1 MTRPPVCDIIRP
13 MFLDESSIWPRRE
26 DLPPRKPPF
35 RHEKALSRLL
45 LAYAMALLL
54 LPVSLGSIVDL
65 IRYLV
70 AIFS

>member
-1 MTRPPVCDIIRP
+1 
-13 MFLDESSIWPRRE
+13 MFLDDSSIWPRKD

-35 RHEKALSRLL
+35 RHEKALTRLL
-45 LAYAMALLL
+45 LAYALVLLL

-70 AIFS
+70 RLFD